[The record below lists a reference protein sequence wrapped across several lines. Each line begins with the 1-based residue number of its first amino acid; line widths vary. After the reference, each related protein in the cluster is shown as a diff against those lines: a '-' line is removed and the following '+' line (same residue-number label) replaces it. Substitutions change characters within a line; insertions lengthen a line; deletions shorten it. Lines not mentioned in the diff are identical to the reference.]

1 MRDPYEVLGVS
12 YDATEDEIKNVNE
25 IEMPYLTLYEEN
37 PDMVGPMNPSHK
49 LNSSLMEA
57 VAEYYSAGNW
67 IPDLSFALP
76 ADFAEKILGESLSD
90 FWGMETW
97 TDSDRKNFV
106 DTIIGGWKERL
117 DKENAAVG

>member
-1 MRDPYEVLGVS
+1 MEENMSSENAKSSPE
-12 YDATEDEIKNVNE
+12 TENSESSPENSSQN
-25 IEMPYLTLYEEN
+25 EEN

-57 VAEYYSAGNW
+57 VAEYYSSGNW

-90 FWGMETW
+90 FWGMEIW

-117 DKENAAVG
+117 DKENTAVG